1 MSHLLPE
8 VGHVR
13 ITTEAGREY
22 VFRPALSR
30 VAALGDPVEII
41 AVYGDLHRPSAARD
55 AAIYVL
61 ATFCDEPDCTELTG
75 WRDADGWHSGAMP
88 VGEMVTI
95 ALHLMM
101 HGMAGKARPGQKS
114 APGEYSPRFDVAEH
128 IAAAVVHLGV
138 SRQEAADMT
147 MTEIQMLVEAKYP
160 DAHKKAGKDY
170 ATRDEYRAQMAAIME
185 RRKKAL
191 DKI

>member
-13 ITTEAGREY
+13 ITTKAGREY

-41 AVYGDLHRPSAARD
+41 AVYGDLHRPYAARD
-55 AAIYVL
+55 AAAYVL
-61 ATFCDEPDCTELTG
+61 ATFCDEPDCTPLTG
-75 WRDADGWHSGAMP
+75 WRDDGGWHAGAMP
-88 VGEMVTI
+88 AGEMVTI
-95 ALHLMM
+95 ACHLMM
-101 HGMAGKARPGQKS
+101 HGMAGKARPGQRS

-128 IAAAVVHLGV
+128 IASAVVHLGV

-191 DKI
+191 DNI

>member
-1 MSHLLPE
+1 M
-8 VGHVR
+8 R

-30 VAALGDPVEII
+30 VAALGNPIEII
-41 AVYGDLHRPSAARD
+41 AIYGDLHRPSAARD
-55 AAIYVL
+55 AAAYVL
-61 ATFCDEPDCTELTG
+61 AMFCDDPDSTELIG
-75 WRDADGWHSGAMP
+75 WHDVDGWHHGAIP
-88 VGEMVTI
+88 AGEMVTI

-101 HGMAGKARPGQKS
+101 HGMAGKARPGQRS

-160 DAHKKAGKDY
+160 DVHKKAGKDY
-170 ATRDEYRAQMAAIME
+170 ATRDEYRVQMAAIME